1 VLSVVIDLVWELCC
15 CWPCIVVQAE
25 AALEEKRAVF
35 DESDTDMLQ
44 QDQAEVQRLQARL
57 TCVTAHYPC
66 MHLRLTA
73 LRGLYQS
80 RIDSHASLSNVVSPV
95 YTVYNALSALN
106 AGRSCRGK
114 FGCGSTPYP
123 HLPWCLC
130 AVSTVASVIRSPTRC
145 LSLPGGRATMCPS
158 PPWARCAL
166 CWGGALQRE
175 YVRPLCLWPL
185 SEECSAQCSFS
196 SVLRCSFCDV

>member
-1 VLSVVIDLVWELCC
+1 MLSVVIDLVWELCC

-57 TCVTAHYPC
+57 TCVTAHYHC

-95 YTVYNALSALN
+95 YTVYNYICNDLIDFLMNFS
-106 AGRSCRGK
+106 
-114 FGCGSTPYP
+114 
-123 HLPWCLC
+123 
-130 AVSTVASVIRSPTRC
+130 
-145 LSLPGGRATMCPS
+145 MCPAYKYYIFGTG
-158 PPWARCAL
+158 PRYFPKDIEITL
-166 CWGGALQRE
+166 
-175 YVRPLCLWPL
+175 
-185 SEECSAQCSFS
+185 
-196 SVLRCSFCDV
+196 